1 MSVFILIYNIVGG
14 EASMLGPIVGTIF
27 MTLLNEPFRGYT
39 QYEMVFFSLSM
50 MLCILLLPDGL
61 ISIPR
66 RIFPYMVR
74 LAAAC
79 GLDPAGKKSGSNLI
93 KR

>member
-1 MSVFILIYNIVGG
+1 
-14 EASMLGPIVGTIF
+14 
-27 MTLLNEPFRGYT
+27 
-39 QYEMVFFSLSM
+39 MVFLFNDALY
-50 MLCILLLPDGL
+50 LLLPDGL

-79 GLDPAGKKSGSNLI
+79 GLDPAGKKSGSNPI